1 MPGEKRSVRRV
12 EGVSDKGYLNAPTIP
27 SPPVSPAA
35 RSTMLANRR
44 RDTGP
49 ELAIR
54 SRLHRAGLR
63 YRVDRSLPFD
73 RRRRADL
80 VFTRVG
86 LYVFIDG
93 CFWHG
98 CPEHFTIPKT
108 RTDFWV
114 GKIEGN
120 RRRDRDTD
128 ERLGQLGLVSLRVWE
143 HMDPD
148 TATEVVLMEYR
159 RLAVSLRGDNDG
171 ARGAHA
177 IDTA

>member
-1 MPGEKRSVRRV
+1 MTAQTFV
-12 EGVSDKGYLNAPTIP
+12 
-27 SPPVSPAA
+27 SPPVSAAA
-35 RSTMLANRR
+35 RSTMRANRG

-63 YRVDRSLPFD
+63 YRVDLPLPFD

-80 VFTRVG
+80 GFTRVG
-86 LYVFIDG
+86 LYVFVDG

-98 CPEHFTIPKT
+98 CPKHFVIPKT

-114 GKIEGN
+114 AKIESN

-128 ERLGQLGLVSLRVWE
+128 DRLRELGATPLRIWE
-143 HMDPD
+143 HTPAAVACDLIR
-148 TATEVVLMEYR
+148 ATYFE
-159 RLAVSLRGDNDG
+159 LAVPGRL
-171 ARGAHA
+171 
-177 IDTA
+177 

>member
-1 MPGEKRSVRRV
+1 MPGEERSVRRG
-12 EGVSDKGYLNAPTIP
+12 EGVSDTGYLKAPTIP

-35 RSTMLANRR
+35 RSTMLANRG

-54 SRLHRAGLR
+54 SRVHRAGLR
-63 YRVDRSLPFD
+63 YRVDLSLPFD

-98 CPEHFTIPKT
+98 CPEHFTIPMT
-108 RTDFWV
+108 RTDFWLA
-114 GKIEGN
+114 KIEGN
-120 RRRDRDTD
+120 RLRDHDTD
-128 ERLGQLGLVSLRVWE
+128 ARLRQLGLTPLRVWE
-143 HMDPD
+143 HTDPEIATGLVL
-148 TATEVVLMEYR
+148 TAYR
-159 RLAVSLRGDNDG
+159 QLANSTSR
-171 ARGAHA
+171 R
-177 IDTA
+177 TT

>member
-1 MPGEKRSVRRV
+1 M
-12 EGVSDKGYLNAPTIP
+12 
-27 SPPVSPAA
+27 
-35 RSTMLANRR
+35 MANRG

-54 SRLHRAGLR
+54 SRVHRAGLR
-63 YRVDRSLPFD
+63 YRVDWALPFD

-98 CPEHFTIPKT
+98 CPEHFVTPKT
-108 RTDFWV
+108 RTEFWLA
-114 GKIEGN
+114 KIEGN

-128 ERLGQLGLVSLRVWE
+128 ARLRELGLTPLRVWE
-143 HMDPD
+143 H
-148 TATEVVLMEYR
+148 TEP
-159 RLAVSLRGDNDG
+159 
-171 ARGAHA
+171 
-177 IDTA
+177 